1 MSSLFDV
8 SILTTYTN
16 YKTYENAGGEY
27 VFSNI
32 VVSGNTE
39 VTSIQPATTTTTTNA
54 QGVSTTVQGGNVSMV
69 KSDGTNALVFN
80 SVADGLA
87 CLHHMHINGL
97 YYLQLSDDIV
107 LINLSG
113 VKLLILETTFL
124 NQKLMNAY
132 CFSYNRGKVRAT
144 HRNLSTIK
152 SLTDALKSV
161 GFQLVGSAFTN
172 NYSLQASL
180 SGTQRPNIQVFD
192 LHYKTNPTDL
202 TTGSFLEDSTQ
213 ILYIESLI

>member
-8 SILTTYTN
+8 SILTTYTD
-16 YKTYENAGGEY
+16 YKTYVNGSGEHS
-27 VFSNI
+27 FNNI

-39 VTSIQPATTTTTTNA
+39 VTSIQPAITTTTTDA

-69 KSDGTNALVFN
+69 KSDGTNSIIFN

-87 CLHHMHINGL
+87 CLHHMHTNGL

-132 CFSYNRGKVRAT
+132 CFSYNRGKIRAT

-161 GFQLVGSAFTN
+161 GFQLVGSPFTN
-172 NYSLQASL
+172 NYSLQAAL
-180 SGTQRPNIQVFD
+180 SGTQRPNVQVFD
-192 LHYKTNPTDL
+192 LNYKSNPTDL
-202 TTGSFLEDSTQ
+202 NTGSFLEDSEQ
-213 ILYIESLI
+213 LL

>member
-1 MSSLFDV
+1 MSLFDV
-8 SILTTYTN
+8 SILTTYAA
-16 YKTYENAGGEY
+16 YKTYVNGSGEY
-27 VFSNI
+27 SFGNAVLA
-32 VVSGNTE
+32 GNTL
-39 VTSIQPATTTTTTNA
+39 VSTIQPATTTTTTDA
-54 QGVSTTVQGGNVSMV
+54 QGVSTTVEGGNVSMV

-132 CFSYNRGKVRAT
+132 CFSYNRGRVRAT
-144 HRNLSTIK
+144 HRNLSTVK

-161 GFQLVGSAFTN
+161 GFQLVGSDFNN
-172 NYSLQASL
+172 NYSLQAAL
-180 SGTQRPNIQVFD
+180 SGIQRPYIQVFD
-192 LHYKTNPTDL
+192 LKYKSNPTAL
-202 TTGSFLEDSTQ
+202 NVGSFLEDSTQ
-213 ILYIESLI
+213 LLYIESLI

>member
-1 MSSLFDV
+1 MSLFDV
-8 SILTTYTN
+8 SILTTYAA
-16 YKTYENAGGEY
+16 YKTYVNGSGEY
-27 VFSNI
+27 SFGNI
-32 VVSGNTE
+32 VLAGNTE
-39 VTSIQPATTTTTTNA
+39 VSTIQPATTTTTTNA
-54 QGVSTTVQGGNVSMV
+54 QGVSTTVEGGNVSMV
-69 KSDGTNALVFN
+69 KSDGTNALIFN
-80 SVADGLA
+80 SVSDGLT
-87 CLHHMHINGL
+87 CLHHMHINSL

-132 CFSYNRGKVRAT
+132 CFSYNRGRVRAT

-161 GFQLVGSAFTN
+161 GFQVVGGDFNN
-172 NYSLQASL
+172 NYSLQAAL
-180 SGTQRPNIQVFD
+180 SGIQRPNIQVFD
-192 LHYKTNPTDL
+192 LNYKSNPTAL
-202 TTGSFLEDSTQ
+202 NVGSFLEDSTQ

>member
-1 MSSLFDV
+1 MSLFDV
-8 SILTTYTN
+8 SILTTYPN
-16 YKTYENAGGEY
+16 YKTYVNGSSEYSFGNA
-27 VFSNI
+27 
-32 VVSGNTE
+32 VVSGNTL

-54 QGVSTTVQGGNVSMV
+54 QGVSSTVVGGNVTMV
-69 KSDGTNALVFN
+69 KSDGTNALIFN
-80 SVADGLA
+80 SVSDGLT
-87 CLHHMHINGL
+87 CLHHMHINGI

-144 HRNLSTIK
+144 HRNLSTVK
-152 SLTDALKSV
+152 SLTDALNSV
-161 GFQLVGSAFTN
+161 GFQLAGDDFTN
-172 NYSLQASL
+172 NYSMQAAL
-180 SGTQRPNIQVFD
+180 NGIQRPYIQVFD
-192 LHYKTNPTDL
+192 LHYKSNPTEL
-202 TTGSFLEDSTQ
+202 TVDSSLEDSSQ

>member
-161 GFQLVGSAFTN
+161 GFQLVGNAFTN
-172 NYSLQASL
+172 NYSMQAAL
-180 SGTQRPNIQVFD
+180 SGIQRPNIQVFD
-192 LHYKTNPTDL
+192 LNYKTNPTDL
-202 TTGSFLEDSTQ
+202 NTGSFLEDSEQ